1 MTPDLVMYVNGE
13 EVDRLN
19 KCKGCEWLYNDICT
33 CDGNK
38 SCEDLI
44 VMPEKLEVPK
54 GEQ

>member
-1 MTPDLVMYVNGE
+1 MAPDLVMYVNGE
-13 EVDRLN
+13 EVGRLN

-38 SCEDLI
+38 PCEDLT

-54 GEQ
+54 GE